1 MDKAFLEQMKKKVA
15 AELCSKE
22 IEVLSFWKA
31 EIEKILLKKT
41 ESLASLQLDLR
52 ELITR
57 MENRIKTAKRQLD
70 L

>member
-15 AELCSKE
+15 AELCNKE
-22 IEVLSFWKA
+22 IEVLTFWRS

-57 MENRIKTAKRQLD
+57 MENRIKTAKRQSD
-70 L
+70 I